1 MSSAARS
8 RAVWYKCS
16 DVSADKENKRCK
28 LETLLETRLRK
39 QNAEGISVNAG
50 GTVQ

>member
-1 MSSAARS
+1 MSSATRS
-8 RAVWYKCS
+8 RAFWYKLS
-16 DVSADKENKRCK
+16 DVSADKENKHCK

-39 QNAEGISVNAG
+39 QTAEFINVNAG